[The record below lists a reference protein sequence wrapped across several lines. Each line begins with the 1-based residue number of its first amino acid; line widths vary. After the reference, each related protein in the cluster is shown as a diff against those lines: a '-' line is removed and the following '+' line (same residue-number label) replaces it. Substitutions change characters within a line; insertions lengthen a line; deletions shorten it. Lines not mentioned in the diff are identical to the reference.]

1 MVVVCLP
8 VWAGWDVVMLA
19 VGGCRG
25 GVFSPGDGRPLLRGV
40 RRGGPCCG
48 RGVVAA
54 TGCLPRPEGLLCSGG
69 GVNEWRV
76 RECVG
81 RRRALAVASGAVF
94 EPGRCGSCCEG
105 SAARG
110 SRCGTWRGG
119 GVGGGPVISAMSPWS
134 LVGSCRA
141 SLAAVSAAAPW
152 PGWASLVRSDSHLV
166 CSSCCQLQ
174 ASLLAEVTGCVWSDG
189 AFRFSSRRF
198 SSLFHRVRPRV
209 PWGCRGAPLW
219 CSPFPFR
226 SVIEGLDRGVFS
238 ELGLSTPINYGAKV
252 LVKLLIVQM
261 KTCFSSFGG
270 RFLTFET
277 ENAPIFG
284 LRRGKNWQFVCRRFV
299 RISLKT

>member
-19 VGGCRG
+19 VCVCRG
-25 GVFSPGDGRPLLRGV
+25 GVFSPGGGRPLLRGV
-40 RRGGPCCG
+40 RRGGPCGG
-48 RGVVAA
+48 RGSSLRRGACRGRRA
-54 TGCLPRPEGLLCSGG
+54 CCARA

-76 RECVG
+76 RECGAGGG
-81 RRRALAVASGAVF
+81 RLPWPRGPCLNPGGVEVAVREVLRGAV
-94 EPGRCGSCCEG
+94 GV
-105 SAARG
+105 ARG
-110 SRCGTWRGG
+110 EGEAWAA
-119 GVGGGPVISAMSPWS
+119 GPVISAMSPWS

-219 CSPFPFR
+219 CSPLPFR

-261 KTCFSSFGG
+261 KTCFSSFEG

-284 LRRGKNWQFVCRRFV
+284 LRRGKNWHFVCRRLV

>member
-1 MVVVCLP
+1 
-8 VWAGWDVVMLA
+8 ML
-19 VGGCRG
+19 RE
-25 GVFSPGDGRPLLRGV
+25 
-40 RRGGPCCG
+40 
-48 RGVVAA
+48 GVVAA

-94 EPGRCGSCCEG
+94 EPGRGGSCCEG

-119 GVGGGPVISAMSPWS
+119 GVGGDPDHLSDESVVSRRFVPGVACRCVGGGAVAGLGISSAFGFASRLLKLLSVAGFSPC
-134 LVGSCRA
+134 GGHRMYC
-141 SLAAVSAAAPW
+141 
-152 PGWASLVRSDSHLV
+152 
-166 CSSCCQLQ
+166 
-174 ASLLAEVTGCVWSDG
+174 G
-189 AFRFSSRRF
+189 ATERCWFSSRRF

-219 CSPFPFR
+219 CSPLPFR

-261 KTCFSSFGG
+261 KTCFSSFEG

-277 ENAPIFG
+277 ANAPIFG
-284 LRRGKNWQFVCRRFV
+284 LRRGKNWQFVRRRFV

>member
-19 VGGCRG
+19 VGVCRG
-25 GVFSPGDGRPLLRGV
+25 GVFSLGDGRPLPRGV
-40 RRGGPCCG
+40 RRGWPC
-48 RGVVAA
+48 A
-54 TGCLPRPEGLLCSGG
+54 GG
-69 GVNEWRV
+69 GSSLRRGACRGRRACCARAGVYEWRV

-119 GVGGGPVISAMSPWS
+119 GVGGGP
-134 LVGSCRA
+134 G
-141 SLAAVSAAAPW
+141 
-152 PGWASLVRSDSHLV
+152 HLCDESV
-166 CSSCCQLQ
+166 
-174 ASLLAEVTGCVWSDG
+174 V
-189 AFRFSSRRF
+189 SRRF
-198 SSLFHRVRPRV
+198 VPGVACRCVGGGAVAGLGISSAFGFASRLLKLLSVAGFSPCGGHRMCVERRSVQVFVSAFQLIVSSCASPC

-219 CSPFPFR
+219 CSPLPFR

-277 ENAPIFG
+277 ANAPIFG
-284 LRRGKNWQFVCRRFV
+284 LRRGKNWHFMCRRFV

>member
-1 MVVVCLP
+1 
-8 VWAGWDVVMLA
+8 MLA
-19 VGGCRG
+19 CVGGVGC
-25 GVFSPGDGRPLLRGV
+25 GDA
-40 RRGGPCCG
+40 C
-48 RGVVAA
+48 
-54 TGCLPRPEGLLCSGG
+54 GG
-69 GVNEWRV
+69 GVPGRGLFARRWAAVASRGAEGRALWREGV
-76 RECVG
+76 AAAGGPAVLGRGCERVACEGMWG

-119 GVGGGPVISAMSPWS
+119 GVGGGPGHLCDESVVSRRFVPGVACRCVGGGAVAGLGISSAFGFASRLLKLLSVAGFSPC
-134 LVGSCRA
+134 GGHRMYC
-141 SLAAVSAAAPW
+141 
-152 PGWASLVRSDSHLV
+152 
-166 CSSCCQLQ
+166 
-174 ASLLAEVTGCVWSDG
+174 G
-189 AFRFSSRRF
+189 ATERCWFSSRRF

-219 CSPFPFR
+219 CSPLPFR

-277 ENAPIFG
+277 ANAPVFS
-284 LRRGKNWQFVCRRFV
+284 LRRGKNWQFVRRRFV

>member
-1 MVVVCLP
+1 MLACVGGVGCGDACGLRV
-8 VWAGWDVVMLA
+8 AGAGSFRPA
-19 VGGCRG
+19 VGGRCLAGCG
-25 GVFSPGDGRPLLRGV
+25 GAGLVREGGRRCDGVPAAA
-40 RRGGPCCG
+40 GGPAVLG
-48 RGVVAA
+48 RGCERVA
-54 TGCLPRPEGLLCSGG
+54 CEGM
-69 GVNEWRV
+69 W
-76 RECVG
+76 G

-119 GVGGGPVISAMSPWS
+119 GVGGGPGHLCDESVVSRRFVPGVACRCVGGGAVAGLGISSAFGFASRLLKLLSVAGFSPC
-134 LVGSCRA
+134 GGHRMYC
-141 SLAAVSAAAPW
+141 
-152 PGWASLVRSDSHLV
+152 
-166 CSSCCQLQ
+166 
-174 ASLLAEVTGCVWSDG
+174 G
-189 AFRFSSRRF
+189 ATERCWFSSRRF

-219 CSPFPFR
+219 CSPLPFR

-277 ENAPIFG
+277 ANAPIFG
-284 LRRGKNWQFVCRRFV
+284 LRRGKN
-299 RISLKT
+299 

>member
-1 MVVVCLP
+1 
-8 VWAGWDVVMLA
+8 MLA
-19 VGGCRG
+19 CVGGVGCGDACGGCVPVRG
-25 GVFSPGDGRPLLRGV
+25 LFARRWAAVASRGAEGRAWLRE
-40 RRGGPCCG
+40 
-48 RGVVAA
+48 GVVAA
-54 TGCLPRPEGLLCSGG
+54 TGRLPRPEGLLCSGG
-69 GVNEWRV
+69 GVNQWRV

-119 GVGGGPVISAMSPWS
+119 GVGGGPGHLCDESVVSRRFVPGVACRCVGGGAVAGLGISSAFGFASRLLKLLSVAGFSPC
-134 LVGSCRA
+134 GGHRMYC
-141 SLAAVSAAAPW
+141 
-152 PGWASLVRSDSHLV
+152 
-166 CSSCCQLQ
+166 
-174 ASLLAEVTGCVWSDG
+174 G
-189 AFRFSSRRF
+189 ATERCWFSSRRF

-219 CSPFPFR
+219 CSPLPFR

-252 LVKLLIVQM
+252 LVKPLIVQM
-261 KTCFSSFGG
+261 KTCFSSFEG

-277 ENAPIFG
+277 VNAPIFG
-284 LRRGKNWQFVCRRFV
+284 LRRGKNWHFVCRRLV

>member
-19 VGGCRG
+19 VCVCRG
-25 GVFSPGDGRPLLRGV
+25 GVFSPGGGRPLLRGV
-40 RRGGPCCG
+40 RRGGPCGG
-48 RGVVAA
+48 RGSSLRRGACRGRRA
-54 TGCLPRPEGLLCSGG
+54 CCARA

-76 RECVG
+76 RECGAGGG
-81 RRRALAVASGAVF
+81 RLPRPRGPCLNPGGVEVAVREVLRGAV
-94 EPGRCGSCCEG
+94 GV
-105 SAARG
+105 ARG
-110 SRCGTWRGG
+110 EGEAWAA
-119 GVGGGPVISAMSPWS
+119 GPVISAMSPWS

-219 CSPFPFR
+219 CSPLPFR

-261 KTCFSSFGG
+261 KTCFSSFEG

-284 LRRGKNWQFVCRRFV
+284 LRRGKNWHFVCRRLV

>member
-1 MVVVCLP
+1 MLACVGGVGCGDACGLRV
-8 VWAGWDVVMLA
+8 AGAGSFRPA
-19 VGGCRG
+19 VGGRCFAGCG
-25 GVFSPGDGRPLLRGV
+25 GAGL
-40 RRGGPCCG
+40 
-48 RGVVAA
+48 VAG
-54 TGCLPRPEGLLCSGG
+54 GCLPRPEGLLCSGG
-69 GVNEWRV
+69 GERV
-76 RECVG
+76 ACEGMWG

-119 GVGGGPVISAMSPWS
+119 GVGGGP
-134 LVGSCRA
+134 G
-141 SLAAVSAAAPW
+141 
-152 PGWASLVRSDSHLV
+152 HLCDESV
-166 CSSCCQLQ
+166 
-174 ASLLAEVTGCVWSDG
+174 V
-189 AFRFSSRRF
+189 SRRF
-198 SSLFHRVRPRV
+198 VPGVACRCVGGGAVAGLGISSAFGFASRLLKLLSVAGFSPCGGHRMCVERRSVQVFVSAFQLIVSSCASPC

-219 CSPFPFR
+219 CSPLPFR

-261 KTCFSSFGG
+261 KTCFSSFEGL
-270 RFLTFET
+270 FLTFET

-284 LRRGKNWQFVCRRFV
+284 LRRGKNWHFVCRRLV

>member
-1 MVVVCLP
+1 M
-8 VWAGWDVVMLA
+8 
-19 VGGCRG
+19 
-25 GVFSPGDGRPLLRGV
+25 LRGV
-40 RRGGPCCG
+40 RRGGPCAG
-48 RGVVAA
+48 GGVVAA

-69 GVNEWRV
+69 GANEWRV
-76 RECVG
+76 RECGAGGG
-81 RRRALAVASGAVF
+81 RLPWPRGPCLNPGGGKVAVREVLRGAV
-94 EPGRCGSCCEG
+94 GV
-105 SAARG
+105 ARG
-110 SRCGTWRGG
+110 EGEAWA
-119 GVGGGPVISAMSPWS
+119 VGPVISAMSPWS

-219 CSPFPFR
+219 CSPLPFR

-261 KTCFSSFGG
+261 KTCFSSFEG

-284 LRRGKNWQFVCRRFV
+284 LRRGKNWHFVRRHVV

>member
-1 MVVVCLP
+1 MLACVGGVGCGDACGLRV
-8 VWAGWDVVMLA
+8 AGAGSFRPA
-19 VGGCRG
+19 VGGRCLAGCG
-25 GVFSPGDGRPLLRGV
+25 GAGLVAGGC
-40 RRGGPCCG
+40 RRGRRACCA
-48 RGVVAA
+48 RA
-54 TGCLPRPEGLLCSGG
+54 

-76 RECVG
+76 RECGAGGG
-81 RRRALAVASGAVF
+81 RLPWPRGPCLNPGGVEVAVREVLRGAV
-94 EPGRCGSCCEG
+94 GV
-105 SAARG
+105 ARG
-110 SRCGTWRGG
+110 EGEAWAA
-119 GVGGGPVISAMSPWS
+119 GPVISAMSPWS

-219 CSPFPFR
+219 CSPLPFR

-261 KTCFSSFGG
+261 KTCFSSFEG

-284 LRRGKNWQFVCRRFV
+284 LRRGKNWHFVCHRLV

>member
-1 MVVVCLP
+1 M
-8 VWAGWDVVMLA
+8 WAGGVRLPWPRRPCLNPGGVEVAVREVLRGA
-19 VGGCRG
+19 VG
-25 GVFSPGDGRPLLRGV
+25 V
-40 RRGGPCCG
+40 
-48 RGVVAA
+48 
-54 TGCLPRPEGLLCSGG
+54 
-69 GVNEWRV
+69 
-76 RECVG
+76 
-81 RRRALAVASGAVF
+81 
-94 EPGRCGSCCEG
+94 
-105 SAARG
+105 ARG
-110 SRCGTWRGG
+110 EGEVWT
-119 GVGGGPVISAMSPWS
+119 VGPIISAMSPWS

-166 CSSCCQLQ
+166 CSSCCLLQ

-219 CSPFPFR
+219 CSPLPFR

-261 KTCFSSFGG
+261 KTCFSSFEG

-284 LRRGKNWQFVCRRFV
+284 LRRGKNWHFVCRRLV